1 MLTHPID
8 PISLS
13 TNGLSI
19 LSMSLQSQVKANLFS
34 LQREIKR
41 LESEKRPI
49 TPLRAPI
56 RPALADCTNDP
67 LASTKTRE
75 LKREVQAKDAIITGL
90 HSRIE
95 GLKAQIQVYKG
106 EKPQTLC
113 SSSLGRP
120 APPVLLKERKRR
132 LLEGSF
138 EHYFRENLA
147 RTRETN

>member
-1 MLTHPID
+1 
-8 PISLS
+8 
-13 TNGLSI
+13 
-19 LSMSLQSQVKANLFS
+19 MSLQNQIKANLFT

-41 LESEKRPI
+41 LEAEKRPI
-49 TPLRAPI
+49 TPLRGPI
-56 RPALADCTNDP
+56 ARLPLADCTNEP
-67 LASTKTRE
+67 VLTTRTRE

-95 GLKAQIQVYKG
+95 GLKAQIQVFKG
-106 EKPQTLC
+106 EKQSNVR

-120 APPVLLKERKRR
+120 TPPILLKERKRR

-147 RTRETN
+147 KTRETN